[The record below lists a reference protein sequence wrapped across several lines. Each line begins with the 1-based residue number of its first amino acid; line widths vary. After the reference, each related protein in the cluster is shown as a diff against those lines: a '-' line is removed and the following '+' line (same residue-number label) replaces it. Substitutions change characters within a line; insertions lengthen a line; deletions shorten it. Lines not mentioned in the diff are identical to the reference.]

1 MGIEGVL
8 QARRG
13 SRLRAGVLQARRGF
27 SATVWGVPGST
38 VVLGY
43 SSVCLWRAFG
53 NKPALGSTRLLGY
66 KRALGCKWAFGYKSD
81 ARLGNLTRASGFA
94 LIRRKIMKGDSGL
107 CVPSPTCGPT
117 CASAGPTCAP
127 AGPTC
132 GPREARA
139 AFLHTS
145 PASPDNP
152 SSHLGMVELLSPRI
166 VPSTIS
172 QHPCEQSALAL
183 GGAVSANINPSSH
196 VSMVEFGAATAMIG
210 LSIPALTWGRC
221 SRLCRT
227 PYHGR
232 PEYGSFLNFVWLNKP
247 CEATPRI
254 RMPLRWRA
262 ES

>member
-1 MGIEGVL
+1 MGVRPQVCSGL
-8 QARRG
+8 YAA
-13 SRLRAGVLQARRGF
+13 SRLPMRPWLRTGVWLQVGRSPWKPDEGER
-27 SATVWGVPGST
+27 
-38 VVLGY
+38 
-43 SSVCLWRAFG
+43 VCADQKENDEGEFRVM
-53 NKPALGSTRLLGY
+53 R
-66 KRALGCKWAFGYKSD
+66 
-81 ARLGNLTRASGFA
+81 
-94 LIRRKIMKGDSGL
+94 
-107 CVPSPTCGPT
+107 PSPTCGPT
-117 CASAGPTCAP
+117 CASAGPTCAS

-132 GPREARA
+132 GPREART
-139 AFLHTS
+139 AFLQTS
-145 PASPDNP
+145 PAFPVNP
-152 SSHLGMVELLSPRI
+152 SSHLGMVELLPPRI

-172 QHPCEQSALAL
+172 QLPRGHGALAL

-196 VSMVEFGAATAMIG
+196 VSMVEFGAAAAMIG